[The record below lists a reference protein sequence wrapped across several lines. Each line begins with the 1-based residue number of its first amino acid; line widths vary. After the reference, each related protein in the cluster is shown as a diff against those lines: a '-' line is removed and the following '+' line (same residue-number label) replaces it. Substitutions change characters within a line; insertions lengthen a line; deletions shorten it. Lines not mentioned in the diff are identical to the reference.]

1 MLEEDEDEE
10 GGEEGD
16 VASHKW
22 DESLSWSENVEAAK
36 NIPISRGAGPVGGL
50 VPAGAVPERKDQE
63 APSSVDDRKLYI
75 VMLR

>member
-10 GGEEGD
+10 GGKEGD
-16 VASHKW
+16 VASHKL
-22 DESLSWSENVEAAK
+22 DESLSWSANVEAAK

-50 VPAGAVPERKDQE
+50 VPAGTVPERKDPE
-63 APSSVDDRKLYI
+63 VSSGVDDRKLYI